1 MKKLSLIALTVGATT
16 LLAGCNPDSIEKSVK
31 KEVDHL
37 TQDLVASTFAA
48 ALTNTYFVGGA
59 DSCYAIAESSVTGSS
74 SSFWATRDLTNLQD
88 RELSTSL
95 IKSFKKI
102 DNAEQ
107 CQKLGLKDLVQT
119 VQVEFDDESKVNTLY
134 RDWGGVETKQEFSD
148 RHQIEYKSQNYGKIS
163 VRLPEKDDSNNDASY
178 VVESKAP
185 NSKQLYVTTA
195 TVTHNQENFSDEEQ
209 TSFSS
214 FAQFLDK
221 GGMDEVPAQLI
232 SQKEANDNWDISLVD
247 GINNY

>member
-16 LLAGCNPDSIEKSVK
+16 LLAGCNPDSIEKAVK
-31 KEVDHL
+31 KEVKHVG
-37 TQDLVASTFAA
+37 QVKVATDFAI
-48 ALTNTYFVGGA
+48 ALINVDWVGET

-74 SSFWATRDLTNLQD
+74 SSLWATRDLTNLQD
-88 RELSTSL
+88 RELSNSL
-95 IKSFKKI
+95 MKSFKKI
-102 DNAEQ
+102 DSAEQ
-107 CQKLGLKDLVQT
+107 CKDLGLKDLVQT
-119 VQVEFDDESKVNTLY
+119 VQVEFDDEGNVNTLY

-163 VRLPEKDDSNNDASY
+163 VRLPEEDDSNIDDSF

-195 TVTHNQENFSDEEQ
+195 KVAHNQEQFSEEEQ

-214 FAQFLDK
+214 FSQFLDK
-221 GGMDEVPAQLI
+221 GAMPEVPAQLI
-232 SQKEANDNWDISLVD
+232 SQKEANDKWDISLVD
-247 GINNY
+247 GINSY